1 MKNNIGVWFVYIIVG
16 TIGLSLLIAIGITK
30 FSWFSW
36 SLGDANGWLGFWGSF
51 LGGIIGTL
59 GVLYVAYIQ
68 NEQQRKYLNNQNRVD
83 EQKVIFEFKKEA
95 IDKVTNIIL
104 NSRLN
109 IYNELMKIEENSEII
124 EDNLFEFK
132 VIKHELSRIL
142 NSFVEVKYIVP
153 RNFQTDNYT
162 FDEYINEITI
172 LFNEI
177 SNNLNLE
184 KNINYNLFH
193 EDLMRLLYLIDE
205 FKDLLK
211 IYIQKELEG
220 IFNEK

>member
-68 NEQQRKYLNNQNRVD
+68 NEQQRKYLNNQNRID

-153 RNFQTDNYT
+153 RNFQTDKYT
-162 FDEYINEITI
+162 FDGYISKITI

-177 SNNLNLE
+177 SNKLNSE
-184 KNINYNLFH
+184 KNINYKELH

>member
-36 SLGDANGWLGFWGSF
+36 SSGDANGWLGFWGSF

-68 NEQQRKYLNNQNRVD
+68 NEQQRKYLNNQNRID

-95 IDKVTNIIL
+95 IDKVTNLIL

-109 IYNELMKIEENSEII
+109 IYNELMKIEEDPKII
-124 EDNLFEFK
+124 KDNLFEFK

-162 FDEYINEITI
+162 FDEYIYEITI

-177 SNNLNLE
+177 SNKLNSK
-184 KNINYNLFH
+184 KNINYKELH
-193 EDLMRLLYLIDE
+193 DDLMRILYLIDE